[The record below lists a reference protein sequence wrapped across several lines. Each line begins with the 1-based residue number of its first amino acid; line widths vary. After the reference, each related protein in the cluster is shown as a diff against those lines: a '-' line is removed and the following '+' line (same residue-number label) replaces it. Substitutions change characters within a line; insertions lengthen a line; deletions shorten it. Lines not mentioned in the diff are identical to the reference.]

1 MNHLLADHLDNRS
14 FITMTY
20 AVIDLEA
27 GTLTHARAG
36 HTPLLFVT
44 LSPDGSGVTGA
55 CSEVITPSGMV
66 LGLRLPGA
74 SARFDEILEEHTCA
88 IKTGDVIV
96 LYTDGV
102 TEATDAAGELF
113 GDDALARVV
122 KAHCHLDAWG
132 IRERVVRDVKAFVGD
147 ADPHDDM
154 TMIVVKIT
162 QAGVPA

>member
-1 MNHLLADHLDNRS
+1 
-14 FITMTY
+14 
-20 AVIDLEA
+20 
-27 GTLTHARAG
+27 
-36 HTPLLFVT
+36 
-44 LSPDGSGVTGA
+44 
-55 CSEVITPSGMV
+55 MV

-74 SARFDEILEEHTCA
+74 STRFDQILEEHTCT
-88 IKTGDVIV
+88 IKTGDVVV

-102 TEATDAAGELF
+102 TEATDGAGDLF

-122 KAHCHLDAWG
+122 TAHCHLDAPG

-162 QAGVPA
+162 DVGARA